1 MIISKNAER
10 AFDKIQYPLMIE
22 NLIKLGKEITCFNI
36 IETIYDSP
44 IANITLNDEKQNK
57 GVGLRDTDYYV

>member
-1 MIISKNAER
+1 
-10 AFDKIQYPLMIE
+10 MIE
-22 NLIKLGKEITCFNI
+22 NLIKLGKEITCLNI

-57 GVGLRDTDYYV
+57 GVGLRDTNYYV